1 MGYDMICYIY
11 IYIYIFYLYIFII
24 VCWSGLGLELN
35 GLGRGVRVWV
45 EIFLSI
51 FVGFYYNLIF
61 YKSYNL
67 LNIKNVINQKF
78 LECQFLHTS

>member
-1 MGYDMICYIY
+1 MICYIS

-67 LNIKNVINQKF
+67 LNIKNVISQKF
-78 LECQFLHTS
+78 LECQFLYTS

>member
-1 MGYDMICYIY
+1 VGYDMICYIY
-11 IYIYIFYLYIFII
+11 ILYIYIFII
-24 VCWSGLGLELN
+24 TGWSGLGLELN

-45 EIFLSI
+45 KIFLSL

-67 LNIKNVINQKF
+67 LNKKM
-78 LECQFLHTS
+78 